1 VSSVTEALG
10 TKRVLEPPGALPQA
24 ALQLDISLPLQP
36 YEIEVAVDTL
46 CLDSTS
52 FRQLVESN
60 GCDPGKIGEAIASIV
75 ARRGKMQNPVTGSG
89 GILTGTVCAVGED
102 YRDPPPIG
110 ARIVTLASLTLTPLR
125 LESVGDVD
133 IGSPH
138 VPVTGTAYLPWTA
151 PWTDYPDGVPLEAAL
166 AALDV
171 CNSASQ
177 TRALINRD
185 TRTVLVLGGGHAG
198 LLALAAARDSLSS
211 EAARIVLMDADE
223 RICQRAR
230 DLDLCDIGICAD
242 LRDAVGALR
251 LLEQAGVPRAD
262 LTVVVVNANDCEAAS
277 ILLTA
282 NTGTVLFFSM
292 ATSFTKAALGSEGM
306 ASTARMLIGSGY
318 MPDRGAYAMELLSRD
333 ERLQHALAGPV
344 TTPAAG

>member
-1 VSSVTEALG
+1 MSSLVEALG
-10 TKRVLEPPGALPQA
+10 TRRVLEPRGALPQA
-24 ALQLDISLPLQP
+24 ASRLDLSLPLQP
-36 YEIEVAVDTL
+36 YELEVAVDTL

-52 FRQLVESN
+52 FRQLVESSDR
-60 GCDPGKIGEAIASIV
+60 DPVKVAEAIMSIV
-75 ARRGKMQNPVTGSG
+75 AERGKMQNPVTGSG
-89 GILTGTVCAVGED
+89 GILTGTVRAVGTE
-102 YRDPPPIG
+102 YPDPPPIG

-125 LESVGDVD
+125 LESVGEIDA
-133 IGSPH
+133 GSPH
-138 VPVTGTAYLPWTA
+138 VTVVGSAYLPWTA
-151 PWTDYPDGVPLEAAL
+151 PWADYPDGVPLEAAL

-177 TRALINRD
+177 TRALIDTD

-198 LLALAAARDSLSS
+198 LLALAAARDSISN

-230 DLDLCDIGICAD
+230 DLELCDIAICTD
-242 LRDAVGALR
+242 LRDAVSAFQR
-251 LLEQAGVPRAD
+251 LEEAGMPRAD
-262 LTVVVVNANDCEAAS
+262 LTVVVVNATDCEAAS

-282 NTGTVLFFSM
+282 NHGTVLFFSM

-318 MPDRGAYAMELLSRD
+318 MPDRGEYALALLSRD

-344 TTPAAG
+344 QAPA